1 MNKIIIKN
9 LKVFAYHGVHQ
20 EEKLNGQN
28 FILDAELETEKLKA
42 YQTDNIKDAVNYSE
56 VISEITKVFTKNPY
70 NLLEK
75 VAEQTV
81 EHIFNTFEKV
91 IKIDLTVK
99 KPEAPI
105 NADFEYV
112 AIKISRKRDDFCG

>member
-42 YQTDNIKDAVNYSE
+42 YHTDNIKDAVNYSE